1 MKGNGNGWSTLLKK
15 VYFMFIPTN
24 GGRTKF
30 IIKHSHE
37 FKHVGGVFSGNQ
49 GLTLLTLN

>member
-15 VYFMFIPTN
+15 FYFMFIPTN

-30 IIKHSHE
+30 IVKHSHE
-37 FKHVGGVFSGNQ
+37 FKHLGGGYFLATKGISN
-49 GLTLLTLN
+49 

>member
-15 VYFMFIPTN
+15 LYFMFIPTS

-37 FKHVGGVFSGNQ
+37 FKHVGGYFLATKDLSY
-49 GLTLLTLN
+49 

>member
-15 VYFMFIPTN
+15 LYFMFIPTS

-37 FKHVGGVFSGNQ
+37 FKHGGYF
-49 GLTLLTLN
+49 LATKDLPYRP